1 MNTELLK
8 YQINSIVSLS
18 DAEWLHFS
26 SFLELKTLKRNEH
39 LLQEG
44 EICNFISF
52 INSGI
57 LIYFKFLEN
66 GKLVTTDFAFMAD
79 WVTDNHSRLNH
90 SPSQINIKAITTSEI
105 LILKNN
111 NLEYLYEKI
120 PKIER
125 LSRILMEKAFT
136 KFTELSMDLQILT
149 ARERYFKMVTHHP
162 DLPQKVPLYHIAN
175 YLGIAPKSLSRIR
188 NDISLRR

>member
-66 GKLVTTDFAFMAD
+66 GKLVTTDFAFITD
-79 WVTDNHSRLNH
+79 WVMEEVIMPMFR
-90 SPSQINIKAITTSEI
+90 PP
-105 LILKNN
+105 
-111 NLEYLYEKI
+111 EK
-120 PKIER
+120 
-125 LSRILMEKAFT
+125 LMET
-136 KFTELSMDLQILT
+136 T
-149 ARERYFKMVTHHP
+149 
-162 DLPQKVPLYHIAN
+162 
-175 YLGIAPKSLSRIR
+175 
-188 NDISLRR
+188 NDITPLHQEFLRDITSGRTLKPMVIMKDTHLKSNRY